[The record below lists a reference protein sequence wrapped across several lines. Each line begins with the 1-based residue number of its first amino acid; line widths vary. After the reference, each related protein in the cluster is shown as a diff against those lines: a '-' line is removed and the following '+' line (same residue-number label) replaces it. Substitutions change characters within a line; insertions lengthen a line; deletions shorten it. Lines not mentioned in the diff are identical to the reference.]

1 MFAFEKEALRR
12 ITEKLKKVLG
22 DELVTAIAFGSRV
35 RGDFSQD
42 SDFDILV
49 VVKKRTF
56 AVIDTVNH
64 LFTNEEEK
72 AGIPFSVI
80 VKGADLFEKE
90 KVYKTLFYRN
100 IKEEG
105 IVLYGRT

>member
-1 MFAFEKEALRR
+1 MFAFEKKAIKR
-12 ITEKLKKVLG
+12 ITEKMKKVLG
-22 DELVTAIAFGSRV
+22 TELITIIAFGSRV
-35 RGDFSQD
+35 RGDFSQE

-56 AVIDTVNH
+56 AAIDTINH
-64 LFTNEEEK
+64 LFMNEEEK

-80 VKGADLFEKE
+80 VKGVDLFEKE
-90 KVYKTLFYRN
+90 KVYKTAFYRN

-105 IVLYGRT
+105 IVLYGRA